1 MSTREVIAFAEA
13 LRAKLREDMNNY
25 ADDVAT
31 GTCQSFEAYQRLC
44 GKIEGLAIAER
55 HLLDLIHVQQVDE
68 DADD

>member
-55 HLLDLIHVQQVDE
+55 HLLDLIQVQQVDE

>member
-31 GTCQSFEAYQRLC
+31 GTCQSFEAYQRP
-44 GKIEGLAIAER
+44 GPAR
-55 HLLDLIHVQQVDE
+55 W
-68 DADD
+68 